1 MCRSSECQPAQS
13 LFQFASREE
22 EVPAVA
28 AVGAPQA
35 GSADAA
41 EEQGSDAVDGFCL
54 LEVFGATDD
63 HDFPRCLACGVLI
76 GGGKTGEEVGMVR
89 REVFGLAARVLQ
101 TGLQQCHQGRV
112 FGEAFFDMQDLRAIA
127 QALLV
132 VFAVKDAQEGVATMR
147 ERVMRFAV
155 VVGDV
160 GGVRAQQAGD
170 EGEFGGVIN
179 FTAFGSG
186 AQTVNGEEEGGKCP
200 GLGFGV
206 GVLHGVS
213 AVW

>member
-1 MCRSSECQPAQS
+1 
-13 LFQFASREE
+13 
-22 EVPAVA
+22 
-28 AVGAPQA
+28 
-35 GSADAA
+35 
-41 EEQGSDAVDGFCL
+41 
-54 LEVFGATDD
+54 
-63 HDFPRCLACGVLI
+63 
-76 GGGKTGEEVGMVR
+76 MVR
-89 REVFGLAARVLQ
+89 REVFGLAARVVQ
-101 TGLQQCHQGRV
+101 AGLQQCHQGGI
-112 FGEAFFDMQDLRAIA
+112 FGEAFFDVQDLRTVA

-132 VFAVKDAQEGVATMR
+132 VFAVKDAQEGVAASR

-179 FTAFGSG
+179 LASFGSG
-186 AQTVNGEEEGGKCP
+186 AQAVNGEEEGGKCP

-213 AVW
+213 AAWWRASMTPPPRQRSPS